1 MDKQKHLYFSF
12 QSSQNFEPNSNELLS
27 FQRKYK
33 KDFKTRE
40 LYEGEELMN
49 EYRLR
54 GWKHPRYSKIVS
66 MIVAFEVEDKLRI
79 KYITGEEKDI
89 LTEFNNILRKSQ
101 EYNIVSFDTQ
111 IILPFLGIRMVRNGM
126 LNPTHFGVK
135 YKNMRPWDVKA
146 TDLQQ
151 YYDGAGN
158 YKSSIKDIAEDLGL
172 DSSKIVEVE
181 DEFNFYNTGDFE
193 TLKKSAIQ
201 KVEVMSKAHRM
212 LLDLPE
218 LQTILVEETV
228 KDVVEEK
235 PKDWLK
241 ELYYANQ
248 LTSEIAEGLKQQ
260 IFGGK
265 KKVLKKDLEH
275 LFTIIRGVYVRT
287 NFEVNDQDS
296 KKTIELKEK
305 QIKELLGYE

>member
-1 MDKQKHLYFSF
+1 MNNQKFIYFSF
-12 QSSQNFEPNSNELLS
+12 QSSQNFEPTSKELLS

-40 LYEGEELMN
+40 LYEGEELLN

-54 GWKHPRYSKIVS
+54 GWKHPRYSHIIS
-66 MIVAFEVEDKLRI
+66 IIIAFEIENNLRI
-79 KYITGEEKDI
+79 RYITGNEEDI
-89 LTEFNNILRKSQ
+89 LTEFNNILRRAQDYSL
-101 EYNIVSFDTQ
+101 VTFDSQ
-111 IILPFLGIRMVRNGM
+111 IILPFLGIRMARNRM
-126 LNPTHFGVK
+126 LNTSHIGIK

-158 YKSSIKDIAEDLGL
+158 YKSSIKDIAEDLDL
-172 DSSKIVEVE
+172 DSNYVVEIE
-181 DEFNFYNTGDFE
+181 DEFTFYNSGDFE

-201 KVEVMSKAHRM
+201 KVEVMCKAHRL
-212 LLDLPE
+212 LLDLSE
-218 LQTILVEETV
+218 LEVQLVEETV
-228 KDVVEEK
+228 KEVVEEK

-248 LTSEIAEGLKQQ
+248 MTTEIKEGLKQQ

-265 KKVLKKDLEH
+265 VKKQTKKELEH
-275 LFTIIRGVYVRT
+275 LFTIIRGTYVKSD
-287 NFEVNDQDS
+287 FENNNQDNN
-296 KKTIELKEK
+296 KTIEQKEA
-305 QIKELLGYE
+305 QIKELLGL